1 MKTVYINESG
11 VRPWESI
18 HPINDARF
26 TTTTLV
32 DYDFNSVWES
42 WCSVMDHLS
51 EEWPIKREW
60 TSTTA
65 VGFNSKAEEYLF
77 KKYISNTLT
86 TGDLCKKNE
95 NSNIYSTIKN
105 RPSNPR
111 KIQNLALEGS
121 HNALLV
127 IQKSETEIEELWF
140 KMTVFEN
147 LITPEKIR
155 VFLESH
161 ANILLCRF
169 YDSETHAAAQFFY
182 KTSHENEIILEKTR
196 NLFNKINIE
205 DIHLYINRTKNT

>member
-11 VRPWESI
+11 IRPWESI
-18 HPINDARF
+18 RPINDARF

-86 TGDLCKKNE
+86 TGDLCKKMKTAT
-95 NSNIYSTIKN
+95 SIPQLKTA
-105 RPSNPR
+105 
-111 KIQNLALEGS
+111 QATLE
-121 HNALLV
+121 
-127 IQKSETEIEELWF
+127 K
-140 KMTVFEN
+140 
-147 LITPEKIR
+147 
-155 VFLESH
+155 
-161 ANILLCRF
+161 
-169 YDSETHAAAQFFY
+169 Y
-182 KTSHENEIILEKTR
+182 KT
-196 NLFNKINIE
+196 
-205 DIHLYINRTKNT
+205 